1 MCTSG
6 LACRS
11 TWLVDPDGDA
21 IEVFIRAGDEFA
33 EPRRFSRGETLTTR
47 LLPGLELPLDK
58 ILG

>member
-6 LACRS
+6 PACRS
-11 TWLVDPDGDA
+11 NWLVDPDGDA
-21 IEVFIRAGDEFA
+21 IEVFIRAGDGFA
-33 EPRRFSRGETLTTR
+33 QPRRFSRGEMLTTR